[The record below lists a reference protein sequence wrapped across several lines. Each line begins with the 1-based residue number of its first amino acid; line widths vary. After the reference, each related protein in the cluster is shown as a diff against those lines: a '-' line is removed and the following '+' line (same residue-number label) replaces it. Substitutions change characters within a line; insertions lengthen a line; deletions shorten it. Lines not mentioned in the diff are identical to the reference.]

1 MAGVGGVGANW
12 SRGVLAEHL
21 NSPACKARLTHVVL
35 RKVAEL
41 TDLLG
46 SILHAQIATRI
57 AAVGREL
64 PAVAPCGFRRSV
76 TLRYYSHKAGWWRV
90 YRRCVHCLAR
100 FGGLLFWQPSKIRL

>member
-1 MAGVGGVGANW
+1 MAGVGSAATHW

-21 NSPACKARLTHVVL
+21 DSRACKGRPTYVVL

-41 TDLLG
+41 TDLRG

-64 PAVAPCGFRRSV
+64 PAVAPCG
-76 TLRYYSHKAGWWRV
+76 LD
-90 YRRCVHCLAR
+90 
-100 FGGLLFWQPSKIRL
+100 RL